1 MHYAAKLML
10 LCATPSADKG
20 FITNF
25 QAKQLPYL
33 QAIVRESLRISPPVV
48 GLFPRDVL
56 PEERW
61 LKSDPAKLAVMNR
74 TNELI
79 FNYGKFQ
86 CLGRAIA
93 QTEIG
98 KTVFELLRNFDI
110 TLNNPA
116 RPWKVVNMVGMLAI
130 SDLWV
135 QIIERVPGER
145 TAD

>member
-56 PEERW
+56 PEGNTVVLYGKPTFLPGGTSIGRAVSAMYRCKEIYGKDADTFRLERW

-98 KTVFELLRNFDI
+98 KTVFE
-110 TLNNPA
+110 
-116 RPWKVVNMVGMLAI
+116 VC
-130 SDLWV
+130 
-135 QIIERVPGER
+135 
-145 TAD
+145 